1 MSTTDDHPKESNH
14 GLDHNKEFDGIRQAD
29 NLMPPWYVVSFI
41 ATMVIGVLYLVY
53 YHGIQSWTATAQYRR
68 EVAAHAVAYPSAQP
82 VDTAA
87 LTGNPYAGDAAA
99 IAAGA
104 ESFQA
109 MCAACHK
116 ADGTGLIGPNLTDA
130 EWLHGNSDLALYDV
144 IMEGRMLPEQLKQVP
159 PKGPMPS
166 HKASLGSQRV
176 WEVLAYLQDKHG
188 NIETAA
194 APADGGDAAAEGS
207 P

>member
-1 MSTTDDHPKESNH
+1 MSNTEEQNE

-41 ATMVIGVLYLVY
+41 GTMVIGVLYLVY
-53 YHGIQSWTATAQYRR
+53 YHGIQSWTQTAQYRR
-68 EVAAHAVAYPSAQP
+68 EVAAHAIAYPGTQP
-82 VDTAA
+82 TSTAA
-87 LTGNPYAGDAAA
+87 VTGNPYTGDAAA

-104 ESFQA
+104 ESYQA

-116 ADGTGLIGPNLTDA
+116 GDGTGLIGPNLTDD
-130 EWLHGNSDLALYDV
+130 EWLHGNNDLVLYDV

-159 PKGPMPS
+159 PKGPMPA

-176 WEVLAYLQDKHG
+176 WEVLAYLQDRNG
-188 NIETAA
+188 NIETTEVK
-194 APADGGDAAAEGS
+194 AEAT